1 MVHQK
6 ISQIA
11 TACRKTFDSLITIND
26 YRLHQASR
34 FRTLHYILKKNKET
48 NPQIPKQPHNTLEF

>member
-34 FRTLHYILKKNKET
+34 FRTLHYILKKKQRNKPPNSQT
-48 NPQIPKQPHNTLEF
+48 TP